1 MKKQQLASTPL
12 LLSKFSPAGASK
24 IAPLCTLLD
33 DTYLKHCER
42 FGGGLIRENY
52 LFKYIRHTCERSG
65 MPILTRQA
73 VAAGCASHT
82 FDPNRSGSWPGV
94 RGRIQT
100 GRGQLWNELWS
111 YVTLCRA
118 ARVVAPNHK
127 FARQATAAAPT
138 PHQLTPNRS
147 GSLPEY
153 RGTSPRVRCRVH
165 GGY

>member
-1 MKKQQLASTPL
+1 MLIA
-12 LLSKFSPAGASK
+12 KFSRPGASK

-42 FGGGLIRENY
+42 FGGGFIWKNY
-52 LFKYIRHTCERSG
+52 LFKYIGHPFERLG
-65 MPILTRQA
+65 MTIFTRQA
-73 VAAGCASHT
+73 VAAGCAPHT
-82 FDPNRSGSWPGV
+82 FDPNRSGSLPGV
-94 RGRIQT
+94 GGRIQT

-138 PHQLTPNRS
+138 PQQLTPNRS

-153 RGTSPRVRCRVH
+153 RGTSPQVRPVPCVSLRVH
-165 GGY
+165 GGS